1 MKKKMSEVQYTTIS
15 DLEDDEGFIEESGE
29 LIPSEENESF
39 HYDPVVTT
47 PAYHVEQAEKALE
60 KLKSVVEKPGWKKA
74 LTVKNT
80 VVYTKNGIGDN
91 DNKAPVFMCQH
102 VIDKFSPQSIF
113 AVIGMR
119 KLWDPW

>member
-1 MKKKMSEVQYTTIS
+1 MSETRYTVFP
-15 DLEDDEGFIEESGE
+15 DFEDDEGFVEESGE

-47 PAYHVEQAEKALE
+47 PAYHIEQGEKALE
-60 KLKSVVEKPGWKKA
+60 KLKSIVNEGGWKKA

-80 VVYTKNGIGDN
+80 TVYTKNGIGGSE
-91 DNKAPVFMCQH
+91 KAPIFMCQH
-102 VIDKFSPQSIF
+102 IIERFSPQSIF